1 MPFLKEFII
10 KEKTK
15 VRLWKVMTGELNTKE
30 LNSDEK
36 NYIHCAGGYRSVIA
50 CSILKRNGYES
61 VVDVAGGFSSI
72 RKSNFD
78 ILVNE

>member
-1 MPFLKEFII
+1 MSATKSIPLDDF
-10 KEKTK
+10 EK
-15 VRLWKVMTGELNTKE
+15 RLSAI
-30 LNSDEK
+30 NSDEK

-72 RKSNFD
+72 KKSNFD